1 MNFMMK
7 PMQPI
12 TKTYGN
18 CSDDFHDDDDDND
31 YHDDNADDDDD
42 VDE

>member
-12 TKTYGN
+12 TKTCN